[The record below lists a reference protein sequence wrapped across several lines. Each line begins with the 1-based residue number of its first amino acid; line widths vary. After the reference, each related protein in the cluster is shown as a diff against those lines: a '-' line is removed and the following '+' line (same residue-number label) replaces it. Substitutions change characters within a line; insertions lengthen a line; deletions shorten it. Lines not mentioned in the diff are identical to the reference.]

1 MKNTRRDFLKSSAL
15 ASAAFMMPRFL
26 FAGLNSST
34 ALRNARL
41 TSAVGQGKKLVIIQF
56 SGGNDGLNCL
66 IPFSTDTYY
75 ELRPDIAI
83 YRDEVLKL
91 TPDAALNP
99 NLYFLADLYHDGN
112 LAIVNSVGYPNP
124 NRSHFRSMDIW
135 QSASDSGQYL
145 SSGWIGRALD
155 STCNDNCTMPHAAVE
170 LDDTLSLALKGEK
183 LKGLALRNPKMLYQ
197 STRQP
202 LLQKIAGETSA
213 ATTDNSVDFLH
224 KTLTDTMHSA
234 DYLYS
239 QSKIF
244 SSRTVYPDNYFST
257 QMKQIAELIISGS
270 ETSVYYI
277 SLSGFDTHVFQKGT
291 HNRLLKL
298 YSDTLAAFCSDLRA
312 NNRFSETVILTF
324 SEFGRRVAQNG
335 GKGTD
340 HGTANVIFLA
350 GGGLRKAGMQNPVP
364 DLQNLLDGDLQHTT
378 DFRSVYAT
386 LLQNWL
392 SADASRILTGNFPL
406 MEFV

>member
-1 MKNTRRDFLKSSAL
+1 MKHSRRDFLKTSAL
-15 ASAAFMMPRFL
+15 ASTSLMMPKFL
-26 FAGLNSST
+26 FAGLNGGT
-34 ALRNARL
+34 ALRN
-41 TSAVGQGKKLVIIQF
+41 GKKLVVIQF

-83 YRDEVLKL
+83 YRDEVLKV
-91 TPDAALNP
+91 TSDAAFNP
-99 NLYFLADLYHDGN
+99 NLSFLADLYHDGH
-112 LAIVNSVGYPNP
+112 LAVVNSVGYPNP

-135 QSASDSGQYL
+135 QSGSGSEEYL

-155 STCNDNCTMPHAAVE
+155 STCNDKCAMPHAAIE
-170 LDDTLSLALKGEK
+170 LDDTLSMALKGEK
-183 LKGLALRNPKMLYQ
+183 IKGLALRNTKMIYQ

-202 LLQKIAGETSA
+202 MLRKIAEENLSP

-244 SSRTVYPDNYFST
+244 SSKSIYPDNFFSK
-257 QMKQIAELIISGS
+257 QMNQIAELIISGS

-277 SLSGFDTHVFQKGT
+277 SLSGFDTHILQKGT

-298 YSDTLAAFCSDLRA
+298 YSDTLTAFCNDLKA
-312 NNRFSETVILTF
+312 NNRFNETLIMTF

-340 HGTANVIFLA
+340 HGAANVIFLA
-350 GGGLRKAGMQNPVP
+350 GGGLKKAGMQNALP
-364 DLQNLLDGDLQHTT
+364 DLLDLVDGDLKHKI
-378 DFRSVYAT
+378 DFRNVYST
-386 LLQNWL
+386 VLQNWL
-392 SADASRILTGNFPL
+392 NVDSSKVMNGKFSALD
-406 MEFV
+406 FV

>member
-1 MKNTRRDFLKSSAL
+1 MTNSRRDFLKASAL
-15 ASAAFMMPRFL
+15 ASASLMMPKFL
-26 FAGLNSST
+26 LAGLNNGT
-34 ALRNARL
+34 ALRN
-41 TSAVGQGKKLVIIQF
+41 GKKLVVIQF

-83 YRDEVLKL
+83 YRDEVLKI
-91 TPDAALNP
+91 TSDAALNP
-99 NLYFLADLYHDGN
+99 NLSFLADLYHNGN

-135 QSASDSGQYL
+135 QSASDSGEYL
-145 SSGWIGRALD
+145 SSGWLGRALD
-155 STCNDNCTMPHAAVE
+155 STCNDNCTMPHAAIE

-183 LKGLALRNPKMLYQ
+183 IKGLALRNPKLLYQ
-197 STRQP
+197 ATRQP
-202 LLQKIAGETSA
+202 MLRKIADENPSKA
-213 ATTDNSVDFLH
+213 NTDNSVDFLH

-244 SSRTVYPDNYFST
+244 SSKTVYPDNYFAK

-277 SLSGFDTHVFQKGT
+277 SLSGFDTHILQKGAQ
-291 HNRLLKL
+291 NKLLKL
-298 YSDTLAAFCSDLRA
+298 FSDTLTVFCNDLKT
-312 NNRFSETVILTF
+312 NNRFNETVIMTF

-340 HGTANVIFLA
+340 HGTANVIFFA
-350 GGGLRKAGMQNPVP
+350 GGGLKKAGIQNSVP
-364 DLQNLLDGDLQHTT
+364 DLQNLVDGDLQYTV
-378 DFRSVYAT
+378 DFRSVYST
-386 LLQNWL
+386 VLQNWL
-392 SADASRILTGNFPL
+392 KVDSAQVLNGNFPL

>member
-26 FAGLNSST
+26 LAGLNNST
-34 ALRNARL
+34 ALRN
-41 TSAVGQGKKLVIIQF
+41 GKKLVIIQF

-99 NLYFLADLYHDGN
+99 NLSFLADLYHDGN
-112 LAIVNSVGYPNP
+112 LAIINTVGYPNP

-135 QSASDSGQYL
+135 QSGSGSEEYL
-145 SSGWIGRALD
+145 SSGWIGRTLD
-155 STCNDNCTMPHAAVE
+155 STCSDNCTMPHAAIE

-183 LKGLALRNPKMLYQ
+183 LKGLAFRKPKMLYD

-202 LLQKIAGETSA
+202 LIRKMAEDNPSPP
-213 ATTDNSVDFLH
+213 TTDNAVDFLY
-224 KTLTDTMHSA
+224 KTLTDTVNSAEYLHSKA
-234 DYLYS
+234 
-239 QSKIF
+239 KIF
-244 SSRTVYPDNYFST
+244 SSGTVYPDDFFAK

-277 SLSGFDTHVFQKGT
+277 SLSGFDTHILQRGT

-298 YSDTLAAFCSDLRA
+298 YSDTLTAFCSDLKT

-340 HGTANVIFLA
+340 HGAANVIFLA
-350 GGGLRKAGMQNPVP
+350 GGGLKKAGMQNPIP
-364 DLQNLLDGDLQHTT
+364 DLGNLIDGDLKHTV
-378 DFRSVYAT
+378 DFRSVYST
-386 LLQNWL
+386 VLQNWL
-392 SADASRILTGNFPL
+392 NVDATQVLNGKFPL